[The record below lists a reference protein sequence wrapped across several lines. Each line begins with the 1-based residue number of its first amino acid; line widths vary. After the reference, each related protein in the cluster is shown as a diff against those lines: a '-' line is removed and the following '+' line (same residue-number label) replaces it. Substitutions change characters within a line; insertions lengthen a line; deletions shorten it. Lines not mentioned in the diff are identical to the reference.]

1 MEIKRTWDS
10 WKNRSL
16 ITVTYDCA
24 PNDNF
29 VMGFRFI
36 PSSSTPPT
44 MLRPKYPLCSN
55 VIFVWV
61 GGVRSP
67 ILLILLGK
75 RSQHFCPPLQ
85 KKFHLNARSLHTN
98 SSTLETK
105 VTAVTLHA
113 SIHVLSVS
121 TTFKRREFY
130 NIRKFKKTL
139 DNLKSW
145 VTENLKGF
153 KAWVKDVF

>member
-1 MEIKRTWDS
+1 MEDKRTLDS

-16 ITVTYDCA
+16 IIVTYDCA

-29 VMGFRFI
+29 LIGAGFI
-36 PSSSTPPT
+36 SLPSSTPPA
-44 MLRPKYPLCSN
+44 MLRPKYPLCSK

-67 ILLILLGK
+67 ILLILLGN

-105 VTAVTLHA
+105 VTAMTLHA
-113 SIHVLSVS
+113 SMSSVS
-121 TTFKRREFY
+121 KQHSYLTRSSP
-130 NIRKFKKTL
+130 L
-139 DNLKSW
+139 MHKS
-145 VTENLKGF
+145 
-153 KAWVKDVF
+153 

>member
-1 MEIKRTWDS
+1 MEVKRTLDS
-10 WKNRSL
+10 WKNPSL
-16 ITVTYDCA
+16 IIVTYDCA

-29 VMGFRFI
+29 LIGSGFI
-36 PSSSTPPT
+36 PSSSTPPA
-44 MLRPKYPLCSN
+44 MLRPKYPLCSK

-67 ILLILLGK
+67 ILLILLGN

-105 VTAVTLHA
+105 ATAMILHA
-113 SIHVLSVS
+113 SMSSVS
-121 TTFKRREFY
+121 KQHRYPTRSTP
-130 NIRKFKKTL
+130 L
-139 DNLKSW
+139 MHKS
-145 VTENLKGF
+145 
-153 KAWVKDVF
+153 